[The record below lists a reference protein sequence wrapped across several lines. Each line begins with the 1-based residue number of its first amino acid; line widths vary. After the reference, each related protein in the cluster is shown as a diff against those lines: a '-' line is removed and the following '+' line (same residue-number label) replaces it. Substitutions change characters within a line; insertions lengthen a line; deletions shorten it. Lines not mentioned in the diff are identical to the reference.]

1 MGPFFKFIFYV
12 IAAYLI
18 IRFLN
23 RLFSPR
29 AVRPNSEEQ
38 QRTASG
44 SIDKPKFNIEADT
57 VEYEII
63 DEEKEKDE
71 K

>member
-1 MGPFFKFIFYV
+1 MKFIFYV
-12 IAAYLI
+12 IAGFLV

-23 RLFSPR
+23 RLF
-29 AVRPNSEEQ
+29 RPKPAAPQREERRKSAQ
-38 QRTASG
+38 G

-57 VEYEII
+57 VDYEII
-63 DEEKEKDE
+63 DEEREKDE